1 MYGQKVWVGRRVRWA
16 FPYMTPFI
24 PDGEVKGATNQA
36 IATDFWVSSIRVPFS
51 IDQRRGE
58 EQRAIRVGKFSSVS
72 DNSLS
77 EDSRTNRDML
87 RGEGE
92 IMQRISF
99 ILRRPSLE
107 GITPSS

>member
-1 MYGQKVWVGRRVRWA
+1 
-16 FPYMTPFI
+16 MTPFI

-107 GITPSS
+107 GITPSSLCSGRM